1 MIAKKFAS
9 AMTWISKHDAIKF
22 LQVKGKVNAISVDS
36 CQRVGLLF
44 EDIVAA
50 CELVNST
57 RIQAQATGVVPT
69 IAVDKCDGVQVPH
82 FILSCSTSQSALLTS
97 GVLSS
102 LCTVISAALSWADLG
117 CVVQLYLSADSLG
130 VDITTAKSSEVNV
143 IVPGATPEA
152 DLVEHA
158 IPEQYLSQYK
168 NGKFVTAP
176 VSHSAG

>member
-1 MIAKKFAS
+1 M
-9 AMTWISKHDAIKF
+9 
-22 LQVKGKVNAISVDS
+22 KGKVNAISVDS

-57 RIQAQATGVVPT
+57 RIQAQVTGVVPT
-69 IAVDKCDGVQVPH
+69 IAVDKCDGVQVQNPLLP
-82 FILSCSTSQSALLTS
+82 LSKFAVHPFALKPLP
-97 GVLSS
+97 
-102 LCTVISAALSWADLG
+102 ISFTRFCWRANFS
-117 CVVQLYLSADSLG
+117 CVSQLYLSADSLG

-143 IVPGATPEA
+143 MVPGKTPDA

-158 IPEQYLSQYK
+158 IPEQYLSKYK
-168 NGKFVTAP
+168 NGNFVTAP